1 MPLSSNQHKS
11 RSKKSEKHRDGDAQT
26 HSPLQLQMSSL
37 LSALQ
42 SFSFFSGGRDN
53 PLPSP
58 FCHFVSFTFGGLK
71 REGERAW
78 EEMNC
83 LTESRASG
91 KVKGGEDG
99 RRSLISIGKLV
110 GN

>member
-1 MPLSSNQHKS
+1 
-11 RSKKSEKHRDGDAQT
+11 
-26 HSPLQLQMSSL
+26 MSSL

-83 LTESRASG
+83 LTESREVCEGASG